1 MDIFGAA
8 HGWRGGDGGGGGG
21 DKKSPHRKICD
32 GYPAMMRC
40 GTVIPYLK
48 KIKKKI

>member
-8 HGWRGGDGGGGGG
+8 HGWRGGDGGGGGR
-21 DKKSPHRKICD
+21 DKKSPLRKICD